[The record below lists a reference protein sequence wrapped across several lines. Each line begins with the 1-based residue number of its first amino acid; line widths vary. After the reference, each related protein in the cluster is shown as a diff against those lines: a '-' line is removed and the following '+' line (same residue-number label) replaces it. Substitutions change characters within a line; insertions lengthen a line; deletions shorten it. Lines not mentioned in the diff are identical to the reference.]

1 MNELLVALRIKKI
14 ISFLGGMMSYSA
26 SVMPYISETVHPSI
40 RGSLATLPAFMMSA
54 GMVMVWI
61 IAYFLTWRM
70 TAYLLVIP
78 PILLFL
84 LMALLPGPKYLGF
97 FSSCFLKTR
106 KIYISFDQLVRFA
119 QFVFF
124 LREVCL
130 SFKKMKSKHTSLK
143 VYTY

>member
-1 MNELLVALRIKKI
+1 
-14 ISFLGGMMSYSA
+14 MSYSA

-84 LMALLPGPKYLGF
+84 LMALLPETPYWLIENDDIGAKYLS
-97 FSSCFLKTR
+97 FSPLIPSKREKNVLVLLSLY
-106 KIYISFDQLVRFA
+106 IY
-119 QFVFF
+119 F

-130 SFKKMKSKHTSLK
+130 LFNF
-143 VYTY
+143 

>member
-1 MNELLVALRIKKI
+1 M
-14 ISFLGGMMSYSA
+14 SFSA

-54 GMVMVWI
+54 GMVTVWI

-84 LMALLPGPKYLGF
+84 LMSLLPGANYLGF
-97 FSSCFLKTR
+97 SHL
-106 KIYISFDQLVRFA
+106 I
-119 QFVFF
+119 
-124 LREVCL
+124 
-130 SFKKMKSKHTSLK
+130 SLK
-143 VYTY
+143 KEKNILVLLT

>member
-1 MNELLVALRIKKI
+1 
-14 ISFLGGMMSYSA
+14 MSYSA

-84 LMALLPGPKYLGF
+84 LMALLPETPYWLIENDDIGAKYLS
-97 FSSCFLKTR
+97 FSPLIPSKR
-106 KIYISFDQLVRFA
+106 EKNSFA
-119 QFVFF
+119 
-124 LREVCL
+124 
-130 SFKKMKSKHTSLK
+130 
-143 VYTY
+143 